1 VLRDENMV
9 SGDSLWQSRR
19 PPGVRRN
26 RNRIAR
32 THLHAFVDDLRNPG
46 IPDEFERRIWT
57 ACMTDRAL
65 SDPDSRFQ
73 GLRPLRHAVWREAVK
88 EWSEYGSEE
97 VKIRFNPG
105 REHIADWEVVMRWC
119 ATLEKKDFRI
129 IWLRASGLFFTE
141 IADRMLKTWDTR
153 LSHDTAKR
161 RYESAMLQLYEL
173 SLRNITNY

>member
-1 VLRDENMV
+1 MLRDETMV
-9 SGDSLWQSRR
+9 CSGSAWRERR
-19 PPGVRRN
+19 PPGMRRN

-32 THLHAFVDDLRNPG
+32 NHLHEFVDDLRNPG

-57 ACMTDRAL
+57 ACLTDRAL

-73 GLRPLRHAVWREAVK
+73 GTRPLRHAVWREAVK
-88 EWSEYGSEE
+88 EWSEYGAEE
-97 VKIRFNPG
+97 VKVRFKPS
-105 REHIADWEVVMRWC
+105 REQIADWEIVMGWC

-129 IWLRASGLFFTE
+129 IWLRASGFFFTE

-161 RYESAMLQLYEL
+161 RYESALLQLHEL
-173 SLRNITNY
+173 SITNF